1 MLRELW
7 LYFKPF
13 DICQLIQIDKT
24 AANWCVQ
31 INTVVSQEF
40 HLNVIEKV
48 SDERKCITFKVVSL
62 FPKLSKLIFSNGFH
76 NHSLHILLR
85 TESVRESIEEL
96 RVRICQDYET
106 YNIKKLKKKYI
117 ILLEKKILKV
127 NCLRKC
133 Y

>member
-1 MLRELW
+1 MRIYSKLNDNMLRELW

-24 AANWCVQ
+24 AVNWCVP
-31 INTVVSQEF
+31 INRVVSQEF

-76 NHSLHILLR
+76 NHSLHILFR

-96 RVRICQDYET
+96 TATIHQDYET
-106 YNIKKLKKKYI
+106 HDIKKIKKLK
-117 ILLEKKILKV
+117 ILNISSS
-127 NCLRKC
+127 
-133 Y
+133 